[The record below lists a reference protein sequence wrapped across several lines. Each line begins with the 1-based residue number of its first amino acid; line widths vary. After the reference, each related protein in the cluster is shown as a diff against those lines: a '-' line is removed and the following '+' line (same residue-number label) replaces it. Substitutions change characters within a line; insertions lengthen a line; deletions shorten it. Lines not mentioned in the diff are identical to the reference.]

1 MSFGLLDNLKNIIQ
15 AGRDKNLSVEYIK
28 IGLKEML
35 IYYTLNF
42 IYNSP
47 KWNKLIFGGGTALK
61 IIGKTARLSED
72 LDMDYLGGK
81 FDSNKFLL
89 DLAGYFKQ
97 LGLDDISYSSKQN
110 GKIIVLKFPVLKKL
124 GLAKNIKSES
134 DLLYLKIEIEKNK
147 YSAYG
152 TKATPITKDNL
163 FFVVKNYD
171 LETLF
176 ANKIGAIMGRK
187 DKVFQ
192 DKFDFRAPDF
202 YDLIWFLENGIKPNL
217 KRVQQ
222 IIKAE
227 QGKAVKNYDDVWQLI
242 QKRIENIDTKGIYA
256 DMKNLVE
263 SPEGIKQLA
272 DNYLDIYNDL
282 VKKFKDT
289 KPQK

>member
-1 MSFGLLDNLKNIIQ
+1 MLTDSLKNIVQ
-15 AGRDKNLSVEYIK
+15 SSRDKNASQEYIK
-28 IGLKEML
+28 IELKEAL
-35 IYYTLNF
+35 IYYTLDY

-72 LDMDYLGGK
+72 LDMDYLRGK
-81 FDSNKFLL
+81 FDSDGFLL
-89 DLAGYFKQ
+89 DLRGYFKQ
-97 LGLDDISYSSKQN
+97 LGFDNLSYASKQN
-110 GKIIVLKFPVLKKL
+110 GKIIILKFPILQKL
-124 GLAKNIKSES
+124 GLVENIKSES

-147 YSAYG
+147 YPAYG
-152 TKATPITKDNL
+152 IKATPVNKDNL

-192 DKFDFRAPDF
+192 DKFDFKGRDF

-217 KRVQQ
+217 KRVRQ
-222 IIKAE
+222 IMKAE
-227 QGKAVKNYDDVWQLI
+227 QSEAVKNYDDIWKLI
-242 QKRIENIDTKGIYA
+242 QRRIKKINTKGIYA
-256 DMKNLVE
+256 DTKNLVK

-282 VKKFKDT
+282 VEKLG
-289 KPQK
+289 

>member
-1 MSFGLLDNLKNIIQ
+1 MLMDNLKNIVQ
-15 AGRDKNLSVEYIK
+15 LGQDKNVSAEYIK
-28 IGLKEML
+28 IELKEML

-72 LDMDYLGGK
+72 LDMDYLGVK
-81 FDSNKFLL
+81 FDFDKFLL
-89 DLAGYFKQ
+89 DLRVYFKQ
-97 LGLDDISYSSKQN
+97 LGFDNLGYTSRQN
-110 GKIIVLKFPVLKKL
+110 GKLIILKFPVLQKL
-124 GLAKNIKSES
+124 GFAQNIKSES

-147 YSAYG
+147 YSAYDI
-152 TKATPITKDNL
+152 KATPITKDNL

-187 DKVFQ
+187 DKIFQ
-192 DKFDFRAPDF
+192 DRFDFRGRDF
-202 YDLIWFLENGIKPNL
+202 YDLIWFLKNGIKPNL
-217 KRVQQ
+217 QRVKQ

-227 QGKAVKNYDDVWQLI
+227 QGKIVKNYDDVWKLI

-282 VKKFKDT
+282 VKKINVIK
-289 KPQK
+289 KI

>member
-1 MSFGLLDNLKNIIQ
+1 MLINNLEKIVQLD
-15 AGRDKNLSVEYIK
+15 RDKNASAEYIK
-28 IGLKEML
+28 IELKEML

-61 IIGKTARLSED
+61 IIRRTARLSED
-72 LDMDYLGGK
+72 LDMDYLNGK
-81 FDSNKFLL
+81 FDSGKFLI
-89 DLAGYFKQ
+89 DLREYFKQ
-97 LGLDDISYSSKQN
+97 LGFDDLSYASKQN
-110 GKIIVLKFPVLKKL
+110 GKIIILKFPILQKL
-124 GLAKNIKSES
+124 GFVENIKFES

-147 YSAYG
+147 YSIYG

-176 ANKIGAIMGRK
+176 ANKIGAILGRK
-187 DKVFQ
+187 DKIFQ
-192 DKFDFRAPDF
+192 DKFDFKGRDF

-217 KRVQQ
+217 KRAQQ
-222 IIKAE
+222 IVKVE
-227 QGKAVKNYDDVWQLI
+227 QGEVVKNYDDIWKLI
-242 QKRIENIDTKGIYA
+242 RKRIENIDTKGIYA
-256 DMKNLVE
+256 DTKNLVE

-282 VKKFKDT
+282 IKKIG
-289 KPQK
+289 

>member
-1 MSFGLLDNLKNIIQ
+1 MLINNLEKIVQLD
-15 AGRDKNLSVEYIK
+15 RDKNASAEYIK
-28 IGLKEML
+28 IELKEML

-61 IIGKTARLSED
+61 IIGRTARLSED
-72 LDMDYLGGK
+72 LDMDYLNGK
-81 FDSNKFLL
+81 FDSGKFLI
-89 DLAGYFKQ
+89 DLREYFKQ
-97 LGLDDISYSSKQN
+97 LGFDDLSYASKQN
-110 GKIIVLKFPVLKKL
+110 GKIIILKFPILQKL
-124 GLAKNIKSES
+124 GFVENIKFES

-147 YSAYG
+147 YSIYG

-176 ANKIGAIMGRK
+176 ANKIGAILGRK
-187 DKVFQ
+187 DKIFQ
-192 DKFDFRAPDF
+192 DKFDFKGRDF

-217 KRVQQ
+217 KRAQQ
-222 IIKAE
+222 IVKVE
-227 QGKAVKNYDDVWQLI
+227 QGEVVKNYDDIWKLI
-242 QKRIENIDTKGIYA
+242 RKRIENIDTKGIYA
-256 DMKNLVE
+256 DTKNLVE

-282 VKKFKDT
+282 IKKIG
-289 KPQK
+289 